1 MRANRKTVM
10 AKEEAYL
17 IARPV
22 LPPRPANP
30 PPDTPEAM
38 RVAVERAIAF
48 ERLTGECAHGA
59 CVACRGPRLNAT
71 YRKGR
76 GGEKIC
82 PRCPS
87 DKQGVLQG
95 KTTRFRHGL
104 TRMGRRDTTCLTLSP
119 LSPLQKS
126 S

>member
-22 LPPRPANP
+22 LPPRPSNP
-30 PPDTPEAM
+30 PPDTAEAM
-38 RVAVERAIAF
+38 RVAAERALAF
-48 ERLTGECAHGA
+48 ERIAGGFALGT
-59 CVACRGPRLNAT
+59 CVACRETRLGAT

-76 GGEKIC
+76 GGEKIW
-82 PRCPS
+82 PRCSS
-87 DKQGVLQG
+87 DKQGVFTE

-104 TRMGRRDTTCLTLSP
+104 ARMGRRDTTSLTLSP
-119 LSPLQKS
+119 PSPLQKS